1 MNRDKKKFWGKN
13 VSICIGLYA
22 ISICP
27 AHGQILQKCYQGQ
40 FNFKALSQ
48 RGTENGRDRRRR
60 ERSEPGDLQ
69 GRACCRAER
78 ACGIGIRDEDTPP
91 RGNAAS
97 SGTRSASAAFCVQ
110 NTGGSG
116 YRQDRAS
123 VIRRPRKQCFAEQ
136 RRGGGAVA
144 GALRM
149 EAVKIAQ
156 LHEGADDPNVETCRR
171 HAASCRGEYGL
182 SLRQHA
188 LPPVPQRKCALRTR
202 YHSGPGVELT
212 LRVAHEA
219 GRSETPPPF
228 LRNCR
233 NLLAAS
239 SSGSGFRR
247 EGCGAEHRGGSQI
260 FSMRACPIRIKKDGM
275 ESKSG
280 SPLKTG

>member
-1 MNRDKKKFWGKN
+1 MNRDRKKFWGKN

-40 FNFKALSQ
+40 FNFRALSQ

-136 RRGGGAVA
+136 RRGGGAVRRRRS
-144 GALRM
+144 L
-149 EAVKIAQ
+149 
-156 LHEGADDPNVETCRR
+156 ADGGGKDSAASRRRRRSKRGDMPETCCVLPWGIRAVFAAACVAAR
-171 HAASCRGEYGL
+171 AAAKMCAPHAL
-182 SLRQHA
+182 SLW
-188 LPPVPQRKCALRTR
+188 
-202 YHSGPGVELT
+202 S
-212 LRVAHEA
+212 
-219 GRSETPPPF
+219 RS
-228 LRNCR
+228 
-233 NLLAAS
+233 
-239 SSGSGFRR
+239 
-247 EGCGAEHRGGSQI
+247 
-260 FSMRACPIRIKKDGM
+260 RADFESCP
-275 ESKSG
+275 
-280 SPLKTG
+280 

>member
-1 MNRDKKKFWGKN
+1 MNRDKKKFWGKS

-123 VIRRPRKQCFAEQ
+123 VIRRPRKQYLAE
-136 RRGGGAVA
+136 RI
-144 GALRM
+144 L
-149 EAVKIAQ
+149 
-156 LHEGADDPNVETCRR
+156 C
-171 HAASCRGEYGL
+171 AASPHKGSSEPAVDTCCL
-182 SLRQHA
+182 SPVWKRAA
-188 LPPVPQRKCALRTR
+188 LWQ
-202 YHSGPGVELT
+202 
-212 LRVAHEA
+212 
-219 GRSETPPPF
+219 
-228 LRNCR
+228 
-233 NLLAAS
+233 
-239 SSGSGFRR
+239 
-247 EGCGAEHRGGSQI
+247 
-260 FSMRACPIRIKKDGM
+260 
-275 ESKSG
+275 
-280 SPLKTG
+280 

>member
-1 MNRDKKKFWGKN
+1 MNRDRKKFWGKS

-123 VIRRPRKQCFAEQ
+123 VIRRPRKQCFAE
-136 RRGGGAVA
+136 RSLCKALPCKDAVQPA
-144 GALRM
+144 VVRVVFCRSGRAAALRQRM
-149 EAVKIAQ
+149 
-156 LHEGADDPNVETCRR
+156 
-171 HAASCRGEYGL
+171 
-182 SLRQHA
+182 
-188 LPPVPQRKCALRTR
+188 LP
-202 YHSGPGVELT
+202 
-212 LRVAHEA
+212 
-219 GRSETPPPF
+219 
-228 LRNCR
+228 
-233 NLLAAS
+233 
-239 SSGSGFRR
+239 
-247 EGCGAEHRGGSQI
+247 
-260 FSMRACPIRIKKDGM
+260 
-275 ESKSG
+275 
-280 SPLKTG
+280 